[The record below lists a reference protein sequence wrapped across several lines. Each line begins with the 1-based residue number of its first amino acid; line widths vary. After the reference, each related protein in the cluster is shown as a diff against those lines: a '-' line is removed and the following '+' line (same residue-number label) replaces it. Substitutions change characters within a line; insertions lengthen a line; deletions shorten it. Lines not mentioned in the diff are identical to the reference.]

1 MRHEHE
7 KETYSLLTWNRYPYD
22 SVREDRVA
30 GSTNSRLTILMAS
43 VSLSLA
49 LAASLSADAAQIERI
64 KAGNWEGGAYNDDNT
79 KAFLSC
85 AVGATFVN
93 GTYFNISS
101 YALGGTGIGIFAP
114 TLKLQIG
121 TPISGSLKI
130 DDRYFTTFEGR
141 AIADGGFS
149 VSFPETDPIF
159 EALRRGRLL
168 TVTSSVGA
176 IQYDLTDTARALTAL
191 KECVT
196 RYRPFARINTE
207 YAAWLQRNT
216 WFNDPKYAA
225 AKELAIRINSTLLS
239 EGADSFT
246 RAFYDELDRR
256 LMAVVEESNSSND
269 SASVMGSG
277 VVVAESGEI
286 LTNFHVIEK
295 CAGPVEIRSSKGVNQ
310 TITVLI
316 ADKANDL
323 VLLSSPVRPDSLPSI
338 RETPIRNGEQVAVVG
353 FPLGSYDITIT
364 EGVIS
369 ALSAQGDS
377 TRMTVSAPAN
387 PGNSGGPVFDLSGTI
402 VGVLTAGNPDA
413 QNTNFAIRQ
422 SSVRDFLA
430 RRNIS
435 PSGSGSRARM
445 SFSEIVRNAEKFTVR
460 LSCAAEATE
469 K

>member
-1 MRHEHE
+1 MRF
-7 KETYSLLTWNRYPYD
+7 LVIAALT
-22 SVREDRVA
+22 V
-30 GSTNSRLTILMAS
+30 
-43 VSLSLA
+43 A
-49 LAASLSADAAQIERI
+49 LAAPFAANAALIEKI
-64 KAGNWEGGAYNDDNT
+64 KVGNWEGGAYNDDNT

-85 AVGATFVN
+85 TVGTTFVN
-93 GTYFNISS
+93 GTYLNISS

-121 TPISGSLKI
+121 TPISGTLKI

-149 VSFPETDPIF
+149 VSFPETDSIF

-168 TVTSSVGA
+168 TVTSSVRT

-239 EGADSFT
+239 EGADSFART
-246 RAFYDELDRR
+246 FYDELDRR
-256 LMAVVEESNSSND
+256 LMAVVEEKNSSNG
-269 SASVMGSG
+269 SAGVMGSG
-277 VVVAESGEI
+277 VVVAETGEV

-295 CAGPVEIRSSKGVNQ
+295 CVGPVEIRSSKGVNQ
-310 TITVLI
+310 TTTVLI
-316 ADKANDL
+316 EDKANDL
-323 VLLSSPVRPDSLPSI
+323 ALLSSTVRADSLPSI
-338 RETPIRNGEQVAVVG
+338 RKSPIRNGEQVAVVG
-353 FPLGSYDITIT
+353 FPLESYDITIT

-369 ALSAQGDS
+369 ALSALNIS
-377 TRMTVSAPAN
+377 TMMTISAPAN
-387 PGNSGGPVFDLSGTI
+387 PGNSGGPVFDLSGSI
-402 VGVLTAGNPDA
+402 VGILTSRHPDPDA
-413 QNTNFAIRQ
+413 QNTNYAIKQ
-422 SSVRDFLA
+422 SAVRDFLA
-430 RRNIS
+430 RRNIN
-435 PSGSGSRARM
+435 PSGAGSRVKM
-445 SFSEIVRNAEKFTVR
+445 SFSEIVRNAENFTVR

-469 K
+469 